1 MPEFGPSSTPQHVLE
16 NQYRQLQQ
24 KAADWE
30 KGLQSQGLDE
40 QSYAEAIQDMQ
51 EQLNEQVSQFQAKA
65 NQLQQTRSMADAGLM
80 DEQAA
85 TRANWEAVLPDE
97 VLRAMYPKQPEVSK
111 REPFSTKEVLEFGT
125 SIEKFAEKTKAV
137 KTKQKKYGAFG
148 WDWTKK
154 DVANVRSQAAVMKQY
169 RAWKQFIGYSG
180 FTPTE
185 KRQVDGEWDN
195 WISEK
200 GGDWKWDTG
209 SKTIKAERA
218 GGPLTRAFGSQF
230 RQTPTGPGEATNPF
244 QDSIKNAL
252 PKKKK
257 QPTAEEL
264 RSEGTQESYELGK
277 GLGYW
282 N

>member
-65 NQLQQTRSMADAGLM
+65 NQLRQTRSMADAGLM

-111 REPFSTKEVLEFGT
+111 REPLSVNELKNVTGSVKH
-125 SIEKFAEKTKAV
+125 FAEQTPKTTLEKR
-137 KTKQKKYGAFG
+137 YGLGGA
-148 WDWTKK
+148 DWTKR
-154 DVANVRSQAAVMKQY
+154 DIRGRSQKDILGQY
-169 RAWKQFIGYSG
+169 QTWKGFIGYEG
-180 FTPTE
+180 LTPVE
-185 KRQVDGEWDN
+185 KRQVDTQWDEWVAGEGK
-195 WISEK
+195 S
-200 GGDWKWDTG
+200 WKWNPE
-209 SKTIKAERA
+209 SKAVRAERA
-218 GGPLTRAFGSQF
+218 GGPLTRAYGLQF
-230 RQTPTGPGEATNPF
+230 RQTPTGPLEATNPL
-244 QDSIKNAL
+244 QNSIARAL

-264 RSEGTQESYELGK
+264 LQNRTEENYELGK
-277 GLGYW
+277 SLGYW
-282 N
+282 K